1 MVNGAMNADYECNGN
16 FRLILNYLF
25 FFCSLRGDITHT
37 HTHWASETSPFYF
50 ANSKGHSSF
59 PISEH
64 EVLAQRLWRITVFH
78 LHSPS
83 GAFQTLFYTGLQ
95 SVSHSVLKHTQH
107 SRLLMPQVTLNTQ
120 ANHNDSSS
128 FA

>member
-16 FRLILNYLF
+16 LYSFSIIF
-25 FFCSLRGDITHT
+25 FSLYFMPKRRYFTHAHTHT
-37 HTHWASETSPFYF
+37 HTHRASETSSFYF

-64 EVLAQRLWRITVFH
+64 EVLAQHMWRITVFH

-83 GAFQTLFYTGLQ
+83 GAFQMLFYTGLSQ
-95 SVSHSVLKHTQH
+95 RVKTHM
-107 SRLLMPQVTLNTQ
+107 RLLMP
-120 ANHNDSSS
+120 
-128 FA
+128 